1 MSRPARVAVG
11 AALLLCSLA
20 GYPGQAL
27 AQDSAED
34 PDEIHGHFGLVVVAR
49 NNLGTL
55 GGLYH
60 YGFLWGL
67 HAGLEQPV
75 GDSDWQLGVDWTTLV
90 RGYYFESESSQV
102 ESIIELSE
110 FNVGVTLRRTLRVPG
125 QHVVLSGG
133 GDLILSNR
141 PIPPANDRRYL
152 GWYAGLGFDRRL
164 FGEWSG
170 SIEARYSRLEAGIA
184 NISLLFGMTAGL

>member
-1 MSRPARVAVG
+1 MLLG
-11 AALLLCSLA
+11 AALLACSVVGQA
-20 GYPGQAL
+20 GQAL
-27 AQDSAED
+27 AQETVVD
-34 PDEIHGHFGLVVVAR
+34 PDEIHGHFGLVLVAR

-67 HAGLEQPV
+67 RAGLEQYV
-75 GDSDWQLGVDWTTLV
+75 GDSDWQLGLDWTTLV
-90 RGYYFESESSQV
+90 RGYYFESDSSQV
-102 ESIIELSE
+102 ESIIDLTEVNL
-110 FNVGVTLRRTLRVPG
+110 GITLRRTLRAPG
-125 QHVVLSGG
+125 QHLVVTAG

-170 SIEARYSRLEAGIA
+170 SFEVRYSRLEAGIA